1 MLRGQH
7 IKAGTRLLIAPAS
20 RKVFQDA
27 LDDGTAQILMN
38 AGATFLTS
46 GCGPCVGTHMGVP
59 GNGENVISTSNRNFP
74 GRMGNPKANVY
85 LSSPAV
91 VAQTMIHGEIVNE
104 QKELT
109 VQ

>member
-1 MLRGQH
+1 
-7 IKAGTRLLIAPAS
+7 
-20 RKVFQDA
+20 
-27 LDDGTAQILMN
+27 
-38 AGATFLTS
+38 
-46 GCGPCVGTHMGVP
+46 MGVP